1 MAVFYLF
8 SSQYVYKVDCKFVTR
23 HLRIQSWNENELGPL
38 FLYCGKYKNR
48 AKKFKAKKFIL
59 KNKFMEL
66 WLHIFMKYQH
76 SLKFFF
82 EDMKEFR
89 NFPQMT

>member
-38 FLYCGKYKNR
+38 FLYCGK
-48 AKKFKAKKFIL
+48 FIL